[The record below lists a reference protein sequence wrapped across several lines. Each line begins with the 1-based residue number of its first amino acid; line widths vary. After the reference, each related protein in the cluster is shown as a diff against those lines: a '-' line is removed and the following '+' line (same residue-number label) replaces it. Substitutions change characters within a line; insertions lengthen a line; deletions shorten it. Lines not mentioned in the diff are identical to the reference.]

1 MKFQKKSKVSQEIP
15 TASMPDIVFM
25 LLLFFMVTTVFR
37 QFSGL
42 PVDLPSAR
50 KIAKLDAKKNVAN
63 IWASIDGQISID
75 DKLIEKITDI
85 KLVMYDKIIE
95 NPFLVTS
102 MKIDKGTAMH
112 IVTDIHQEL
121 REAGALRVNYCA
133 KFGQ

>member
-1 MKFQKKSKVSQEIP
+1 MKFTKKSKVSQEIP

-50 KIAKLDAKKNVAN
+50 KIEKLDAKKNVAN
-63 IWASIDGQISID
+63 IWASVEGEISVD
-75 DKLIEKITDI
+75 
-85 KLVMYDKIIE
+85 DKIIE
-95 NPFLVTS
+95 NIKTLRLVMHPKVAENPRLITS
-102 MKIDKGTAMH
+102 MKIDRGTAMH
-112 IVTDIHQEL
+112 FVTDIHQEL

-133 KFGQ
+133 KSGL